1 MPLAGGLI
9 MQFYDPDKLVA
20 EVAELLRNRGLD
32 PRRVDWAL
40 AQKGACMLIRGLDAM
55 PAIDPVDAY
64 SRSLDSGPWP
74 DADDRRA
81 SA

>member
-1 MPLAGGLI
+1 
-9 MQFYDPDKLVA
+9 MQFYDPNKLIA
-20 EVAELLRNRGLD
+20 EVTELLREHGLD
-32 PRRVDWAL
+32 PRLADSAL
-40 AQKGACMLIRGLDAM
+40 AQRGACMLIRGLGTM
-55 PAIDPVDAY
+55 PAMDPVDAY